1 MSLALDQDR
10 ASQIDLILRQV
21 DSLPTLSPI
30 ASRLMEIT
38 NVEDANLDRLVEVLE
53 SDPALSARLL
63 GLCRRADK
71 GLGDR
76 ITTVRRAVVMLGLE
90 AVQAA
95 VLSVAVYD
103 LMQGCTPRLDEP
115 ASVSTD
121 TTLEFDRAGFWMHS
135 VAVASACD
143 LIAESHSDL
152 GIKPEE
158 AFVAGLLHDLGKL
171 VLELVLPRSYARVL
185 GLAERR
191 AISSAEAELRII
203 GMDHHTAG
211 KRLAE
216 HWGLPHALAEVM
228 WLHGSVR
235 GGIDTLPEGP
245 RRNLV
250 SIVSVA
256 RTLCRHLHLG
266 WSGDFNHPEPLGGP
280 RGICRHFGLNADIVE
295 AATLKLHE
303 SVLYRCKILGLE
315 EPEKRDVFMQSLAA
329 ANRRLGRLSEMFDQR
344 SRASVRQGRVLTAIS
359 EFQDRCGQGA
369 SLDINQTMAEVVR
382 SAVGVLGGG
391 VGAGTSGNG
400 FFAVLYQARDGEEWR
415 LCRFDESGAALRSVP
430 VDSPSNSATRRPASL
445 AELCRSDRLSIA
457 SLSMLPWLTDHL
469 VDAGDLRRVQL
480 LPLTHES
487 DGAFTESRPVV
498 ILIHD
503 RDVSSTLD
511 RQMLHALTSTWSAA
525 IGSAVIQD
533 AAHRLAERLAASN
546 RSLAEAQERLAE
558 TESLAR
564 LGEMAAGAAHEMNN
578 PLTVISGRAQL
589 LAAKLTGA
597 ETKAAADRIVE
608 ASGKLTDLI
617 TSLRLLAAPPTP
629 DLREWSVEEIVNGAI
644 ELAKSRTAVE
654 TPIEAHIS
662 RIGASDVIAAEA
674 PKALLDKEMITTAL
688 AELIANALQAGNTS
702 PIHVRTHTT
711 LADRRLLFVVEDKGI
726 GMSPRALQ
734 HAFDPFFSERPAGR
748 GQGLGLTRARRLV
761 ELHEGDITLQSR
773 PGQGTTA
780 AINIPLR
787 PAGGV

>member
-1 MSLALDQDR
+1 VPLALDQDR
-10 ASQIDLILRQV
+10 GSQIDLILRQV

-30 ASRLMEIT
+30 ATRLMEIT
-38 NVEDANLDRLVEVLE
+38 NVEDANLDHLVEVLE
-53 SDPALSARLL
+53 TDPALSARLL

-115 ASVSTD
+115 AASGSD
-121 TTLEFDRAGFWMHS
+121 STLEFDRAGFWMHS

-143 LIAESHSDL
+143 LIAESHTDL
-152 GIKPEE
+152 GVKPEE

-171 VLELVLPRSYARVL
+171 VLDLILPRSYARVL

-191 AISSAEAELRII
+191 ATSAAEAELRII

-216 HWGLPHALAEVM
+216 HWGLPPALAEVM
-228 WLHGSVR
+228 WLHGSIR

-250 SIVSVA
+250 SIVTVA

-280 RGICRHFGLNADIVE
+280 RGICKHFGLNADIVD

-303 SVLYRCKILGLE
+303 CVLHRCKILGLE
-315 EPEKRDVFMQSLAA
+315 EPEKRDVLMQSLAA
-329 ANRRLGRLSEMFDQR
+329 ANRRLGRLSEMFEQR
-344 SRASVRQGRVLTAIS
+344 SRASVRQGRVLNTIS
-359 EFQDRCGQGA
+359 EFQERIGTG
-369 SLDINQTMAEVVR
+369 LDINTTMAEVVR
-382 SAVGVLGGG
+382 SAMAIF
-391 VGAGTSGNG
+391 GAGGSGAG
-400 FFAVLYQARDGEEWR
+400 FFAVLYQAREDDQWR
-415 LCRFDESGAALRSVP
+415 LCRFDEHGTALRSIEVE
-430 VDSPSNSATRRPASL
+430 SPGSPITRRPSSL

-457 SLSMLPWLTDHL
+457 SLSLLPWLTDHL
-469 VDAGDLRRVQL
+469 VDAVDLRRVQL
-480 LPLTHES
+480 LPLTHEG
-487 DGAFTESRPVV
+487 DNTLTGSRPAVV
-498 ILIHD
+498 LIHD
-503 RDVSSTLD
+503 RDVSGSLD
-511 RQMLHALTSTWSAA
+511 RQMLQALTSTWSAS
-525 IGSAVIQD
+525 ISAAVVQD
-533 AAHRLAERLAASN
+533 AARRLAERLVTSN
-546 RSLAEAQERLAE
+546 RSLAEAQQRLAE

-578 PLTVISGRAQL
+578 PLTVISGRAQV

-608 ASGKLTDLI
+608 ASEKLSDLI

-629 DLREWSVEEIVNGAI
+629 DRRECRIEDIVSAAI
-644 ELAKSRTAVE
+644 EVARHRTGVE
-654 TPIEAHIS
+654 TPIEAHIPRS
-662 RIGASDVIAAEA
+662 TGPDSAPAIA
-674 PKALLDKEMITTAL
+674 PTALLDKEMITTAL
-688 AELIANALQAGNTS
+688 AELLANALQASNGT
-702 PIHVRTHTT
+702 PVHVRAHTT
-711 LADRRLLFVVEDKGI
+711 PADRRLLFVVEDKGA
-726 GMSPRALQ
+726 GLSPRALQ

-773 PGQGTTA
+773 HGQGTTA
-780 AINIPLR
+780 TITIPMR
-787 PAGGV
+787 PAEGN